1 MSRMGLNLSSSPSA
15 DAERAAIV
23 RFLRAHTNLKQVAT
37 LIEAGMHNETKG
49 VLLDF
54 ARKNSITL
62 RGQ

>member
-1 MSRMGLNLSSSPSA
+1 MGRMDLGFQSSASA

-37 LIEAGMHNETKG
+37 LIEANMHNETRG

-54 ARKNSITL
+54 ARKNNITL
-62 RGQ
+62 KTI